1 MYPHLG
7 AANTPYARSVQPNLL
22 TMGAMPDLG
31 LIFDSVM
38 ARNEFT
44 PHPNKVSSVFF
55 YWASLIIHDLFQTD
69 HRDFNNSQTSS
80 YLDLST
86 LYGDT
91 QEDQDQIRTFKDGKL
106 KPDCFSEKRL
116 VGFPPGCGVLLV
128 LLNRLVFDCPSS
140 PPLPMFDCASY
151 HNYIVEQLA
160 IINENGRFTKPS
172 DKLPRESAE
181 KAWAKYDNDLFQT
194 GRLIT
199 CGLYIVRSY
208 PVLGKYRF

>member
-1 MYPHLG
+1 MLLSHVLPKSVQNMLYPHLG
-7 AANTPYARSVQPNLL
+7 AANTPYARSVPPN
-22 TMGAMPDLG
+22 TISPGALPDPA

-38 ARNEFT
+38 ARKEFK

-106 KPDCFSEKRL
+106 KPDCFSEQRL
-116 VGFPPGCGVLLV
+116 LGFPPGCGMNQTCSMLV
-128 LLNRLVFDCPSS
+128 
-140 PPLPMFDCASY
+140 
-151 HNYIVEQLA
+151 
-160 IINENGRFTKPS
+160 
-172 DKLPRESAE
+172 
-181 KAWAKYDNDLFQT
+181 
-194 GRLIT
+194 
-199 CGLYIVRSY
+199 
-208 PVLGKYRF
+208 

>member
-22 TMGAMPDLG
+22 TIGAMPDLG

-128 LLNRLVFDCPSS
+128 LLNRLVFDYPIFPP
-140 PPLPMFDCASY
+140 PPLPMFNCMQATTTILWS
-151 HNYIVEQLA
+151 NS
-160 IINENGRFTKPS
+160 P
-172 DKLPRESAE
+172 
-181 KAWAKYDNDLFQT
+181 
-194 GRLIT
+194 
-199 CGLYIVRSY
+199 
-208 PVLGKYRF
+208 

>member
-22 TMGAMPDLG
+22 TIGAMPDLG

-128 LLNRLVFDCPSS
+128 LLNRLVFDCPSAPS
-140 PPLPMFDCASY
+140 PPPPLPMFDCLQATTTILWS
-151 HNYIVEQLA
+151 NSPSSMRTVVSRSPPTKCPVNQLRRL
-160 IINENGRFTKPS
+160 GRSTTMTSF
-172 DKLPRESAE
+172 
-181 KAWAKYDNDLFQT
+181 
-194 GRLIT
+194 RLEDSSLVACI
-199 CGLYIVRSY
+199 L
-208 PVLGKYRF
+208 